1 MGAYGHCP
9 QVNSGCRPH
18 HPIHP
23 PGIICVSFIVFAP
36 RITVL
41 AEGSRWLVAGERRC
55 SSLFFHW
62 WKWRQRHVLRGI
74 PAGFA
79 DEGLAILG
87 VFVEETSM
95 GEEELVVLAESHGAV
110 EAILLSGAVVTEG
123 GFGDLVPL
131 AVGGADPLV
140 SVEGFSQ
147 DVAVLAGEV
156 FAEAV

>member
-1 MGAYGHCP
+1 MGTYGHCP

-23 PGIICVSFIVFAP
+23 PGVICVSFILFAP
-36 RITVL
+36 RNKVL

-55 SSLFFHW
+55 WILFLHW

-79 DEGLAILG
+79 DEGFAILG

-95 GEEELVVLAESHGAV
+95 G
-110 EAILLSGAVVTEG
+110 
-123 GFGDLVPL
+123 
-131 AVGGADPLV
+131 
-140 SVEGFSQ
+140 
-147 DVAVLAGEV
+147 
-156 FAEAV
+156 